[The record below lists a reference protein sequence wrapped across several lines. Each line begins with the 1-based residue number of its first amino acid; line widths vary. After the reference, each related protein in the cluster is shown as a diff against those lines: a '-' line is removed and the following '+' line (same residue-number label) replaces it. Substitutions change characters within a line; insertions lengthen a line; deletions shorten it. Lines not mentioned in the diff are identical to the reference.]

1 MADNLSEMS
10 IDTASS
16 DDAILDVKSTK
27 EKSSS
32 IRKVDYILLNEELDL
47 NSKNIFTQLDY
58 YDKYFSNY
66 IHGMEVNIWLERL
79 IYIFARIFNPDLT
92 IIFYI
97 LLFLYKYFTKG
108 LLFFILKPLIHV
120 LAILVITVV
129 LKYIIKRPRPEV
141 NVLVK
146 RRYNVRKKE
155 TNYSMPSGDSMQA
168 GNFSIITLFYFN
180 SYYGFLLMP
189 FVMFARIFYFCHYLF
204 DTIIGVLIGMGVSYF
219 LAFLLKFIKI

>member
-120 LAILVITVV
+120 LAILIITVV